1 MANMLYNGV
10 ELPDINEVWDKET
23 HPYAGIGSFGVNW
36 MFAALDFE
44 VYADVSKSGYYASS
58 AGKID
63 QYLCQNGEWVLVSSQ
78 NMDAGNLLTSFSQVT
93 FTWASFNILDNNGSV
108 YLAASDPVDPN
119 APAEPTY
126 TYDKTA
132 FLSGMAMGLC
142 GKGDPTFTG
151 GTDAFTKG
159 YLTGAELRR
168 KRVIPDGIAVV
179 TDSCATEIYNN
190 TTISAT
196 IACQPGD
203 LVVGLDHSDASSVNF
218 YIPAEIYATETS
230 LIAGALTIHG
240 IDKFY

>member
-1 MANMLYNGV
+1 MWVNYDAMNMAYNDDG
-10 ELPDINEVWDKET
+10 
-23 HPYAGIGSFGVNW
+23 
-36 MFAALDFE
+36 
-44 VYADVSKSGYYASS
+44 
-58 AGKID
+58 
-63 QYLCQNGEWVLVSSQ
+63 
-78 NMDAGNLLTSFSQVT
+78 DAVAQ
-93 FTWASFNILDNNGSV
+93 SV
-108 YLAASDPVDPN
+108 HLAASDPV
-119 APAEPTY
+119 PA
-126 TYDKTA
+126 
-132 FLSGMAMGLC
+132 
-142 GKGDPTFTG
+142 GDTTNTIP
-151 GTDAFTKG
+151 AVFTKG